1 MSVDTEAEQ
10 LSGDPFDFHQKSP
23 EASQRELAD
32 LPSPVAL
39 KRGGD
44 FAKRREGVVEP
55 EPEFDF
61 GVNAQSAPLETE
73 VPGQAFP
80 VGSTV
85 SPLVGTGVNAPPQA
99 PSLRVQTGVNASPQ
113 PHNLRVDTKVNALP
127 QPPNP
132 GVNGPPAF
140 SRRRRTSKDSAP
152 SPLPSII
159 ETSTPDNKIA
169 SGRLPPGRRTPPA
182 SPRRRYE
189 RRQASNPEGAAGS
202 PRLRNGSPSGSP
214 NTSPP
219 GEERRSP
226 AESRGVGEGVKRV
239 GGLKPPPGRGN
250 LTPPPGSGAR
260 LQASKQEEQDWAN
273 FFAPS
278 TQIEPSRSWP
288 ADGDSRAWS
297 TTSGDRGLGARPSE
311 EVYDLR
317 SEDSLDNQGQGSRS
331 LGSGRN
337 PAPKS
342 GSWNPTN
349 GPPQLPGFASHAK
362 GLKVLG
368 VSSDAEGEN
377 SGPVADSR
385 PTSRSPEPS
394 RGSPSPVE
402 PSRPSRGFE
411 APENAEPRL
420 ESLRTSVPPVDGT
433 WSSMDEKD
441 IKVDINSKIVYSNA
455 LDRPNRAADS
465 RGWFFNSEFGTDGIS
480 ELLRGVEANRGV
492 NRPEAWEQSTGHQ
505 FAGSLQGDAGF
516 DMGKF
521 EAAIGPEVFD
531 DDDPVA
537 PLQPLP
543 GNAPDL
549 EVGLGSDFD
558 FQLC

>member
-1 MSVDTEAEQ
+1 MSVDTEAEP
-10 LSGDPFDFHQKSP
+10 LSGNPFDFHQKSP

-61 GVNAQSAPLETE
+61 GVNAQSAPLATE
-73 VPGQAFP
+73 VPGQAFLI
-80 VGSTV
+80 GSTK
-85 SPLVGTGVNAPPQA
+85 SPLHIGTGVNAPPQ
-99 PSLRVQTGVNASPQ
+99 PPNLRVQTGVNASPQ
-113 PHNLRVDTKVNALP
+113 PPNLRVDTRPKVLP
-127 QPPNP
+127 PPPNP
-132 GVNGPPAF
+132 SANGPPAF

-159 ETSTPDNKIA
+159 EISSPDSK
-169 SGRLPPGRRTPPA
+169 RLPPGRRTPPA

-189 RRQASNPEGAAGS
+189 RRQASNSEGAAGS
-202 PRLRNGSPSGSP
+202 PRLKNGSPNGSP

-226 AESRGVGEGVKRV
+226 AESRGVGEGLKRV
-239 GGLKPPPGRGN
+239 RGLKPPPGRGN
-250 LTPPPGSGAR
+250 LTPPPGSAAR

-288 ADGDSRAWS
+288 ADGDSRAWTAS
-297 TTSGDRGLGARPSE
+297 SGDRGLGARPSE
-311 EVYDLR
+311 EAYDLR
-317 SEDSLDNQGQGSRS
+317 SEDSLDNQGHCSRS
-331 LGSGRN
+331 LGRS

-342 GSWNPTN
+342 GKHTN
-349 GPPQLPGFASHAK
+349 GPPQVPGFASHAK

-368 VSSDAEGEN
+368 VSSDGGGDN
-377 SGPVADSR
+377 FGPVVDSR
-385 PTSRSPEPS
+385 AASRAEDLLPEPS

-402 PSRPSRGFE
+402 PGRPSRGFE
-411 APENAEPRL
+411 APESAEPRL
-420 ESLRTSVPPVDGT
+420 ESLRTSVPLVDGT

-441 IKVDINSKIVYSNA
+441 IRVDANSKIVYSNA

-465 RGWFFNSEFGTDGIS
+465 RGWFFNSESGTDGIS
-480 ELLRGVEANRGV
+480 ELLRRVGANRGV
-492 NRPEAWEQSTGHQ
+492 NQPEAWDQSTGHQ

-549 EVGLGSDFD
+549 EVSSGSDSD
-558 FQLC
+558 LQLS

>member
-1 MSVDTEAEQ
+1 MSVDTEAEP

-61 GVNAQSAPLETE
+61 GVNAQSAPLATE

-80 VGSTV
+80 ISSTV
-85 SPLVGTGVNAPPQA
+85 SSLHIGTGANAPPQ
-99 PSLRVQTGVNASPQ
+99 PSNLRVQTVVNASPQ
-113 PHNLRVDTKVNALP
+113 PPNLRVDTRPNALP
-127 QPPNP
+127 PPPNP

-159 ETSTPDNKIA
+159 ETSSPDSK
-169 SGRLPPGRRTPPA
+169 RLPPGRRTPPA

-202 PRLRNGSPSGSP
+202 PRLKNESPNGSP

-219 GEERRSP
+219 GEERR
-226 AESRGVGEGVKRV
+226 AESRGVGEGMKRI

-250 LTPPPGSGAR
+250 LTPPPGSVAR
-260 LQASKQEEQDWAN
+260 LQASKQEEQDWAK

-288 ADGDSRAWS
+288 ADGDSRAWTAS
-297 TTSGDRGLGARPSE
+297 SGDRGLGARPSE
-311 EVYDLR
+311 EAYDLR
-317 SEDSLDNQGQGSRS
+317 SEDSLDNQGQGSRT
-331 LGSGRN
+331 LGSGCN

-342 GSWNPTN
+342 GSWKQTN
-349 GPPQLPGFASHAK
+349 GPPQLPEFASHAK

-377 SGPVADSR
+377 FGPVADSR
-385 PTSRSPEPS
+385 VGDLSSEPS
-394 RGSPSPVE
+394 RGSASPVE

-411 APENAEPRL
+411 APGNAEPRL

-441 IKVDINSKIVYSNA
+441 IRVDANSKIVYSNA
-455 LDRPNRAADS
+455 LDRPKRAADS

-480 ELLRGVEANRGV
+480 ELLRGVEANRVV
-492 NRPEAWEQSTGHQ
+492 NKPEAWEHSTGHQ

-549 EVGLGSDFD
+549 EVGFRLR
-558 FQLC
+558 L